1 MQMEGR
7 ERKEGKRRRRR
18 RHPTAEEVIDRL
30 RDNGDFDSLRLSLIR
45 KLKNNEELRKSI
57 IEEVES
63 SLVLNEDGA
72 DKLKIRDLSDAIYQE
87 VGSII
92 MGKISDVVWN
102 TINSSEQEI
111 EEVIDSV
118 YNRILQP
125 KIKKKNAST
134 SAHGKSLHFKENEP
148 LEPPGFVLP
157 TKTANTMEHANLES
171 ENDVK
176 PPGFGSD
183 GDVDVVDEPAEDD
196 LDAPP
201 GFS

>member
-1 MQMEGR
+1 MERR
-7 ERKEGKRRRRR
+7 ERKEGKRRRRW
-18 RHPTAEEVIDRL
+18 HPTAQEVIDRL
-30 RDNGDFDSLRLSLIR
+30 RDDGDFDSLRLSLIR

-72 DKLKIRDLSDAIYQE
+72 DKLKIRDLSDAIFQE

-92 MGKISDVVWN
+92 MGKISDEVWN

-118 YNRILQP
+118 YNRILHP
-125 KIKKKNAST
+125 KSKKKNAST
-134 SAHGKSLHFKENEP
+134 SAHGKSLHCEESEP

-157 TKTANTMEHANLES
+157 TKTANTMDHAKLES
-171 ENDVK
+171 ENDVTA
-176 PPGFGSD
+176 PGFGSD

-196 LDAPP
+196 LAPP